1 MAAIPLSLLAAVCWG
16 SADFIGGIVSR
27 RNAIPGVMLT
37 VLGVGFLVPL
47 AYVLVT
53 AEAVPSGR
61 AILYAV
67 IGGTL
72 GATGLTFFYLAMSL
86 GKIGV
91 VTPIAASGVAV
102 PVIVGV
108 IGGDEL
114 AGMVA
119 VGMGLTVA
127 GIILTSIE
135 SSEEEVHEDRAGGR
149 RVVAIALF
157 AALGLGSYFV
167 FSEPAYEES
176 VAWTLVFARTI
187 AVPLLLAFVIARK
200 VTMPSGRDRGLAV
213 SGGLFDV
220 SATALVG
227 LALAGGALSIVA
239 VLSSLYPVVAIFLA
253 FLILRERL
261 RPVQALG
268 ALLALSGVIL
278 IAAG

>member
-1 MAAIPLSLLAAVCWG
+1 
-16 SADFIGGIVSR
+16 
-27 RNAIPGVMLT
+27 
-37 VLGVGFLVPL
+37 
-47 AYVLVT
+47 
-53 AEAVPSGR
+53 
-61 AILYAV
+61 
-67 IGGTL
+67 
-72 GATGLTFFYLAMSL
+72 MSL
-86 GKIGV
+86 GKLGV

-102 PVIVGV
+102 PVIVGI
-108 IGGDEL
+108 IGGDTL
-114 AGMVA
+114 ATLVA
-119 VGMGLTVA
+119 IGLALAVA
-127 GIILTSIE
+127 GIILSSIE
-135 SSEEEVHEDRAGGR
+135 GSEEELHEDKAGGR
-149 RVVAIALF
+149 RVVGIALL

-167 FSEPAYEES
+167 FAEVAYEES
-176 VAWTLVFARTI
+176 VAWTLVFGRLI
-187 AVPLLLAFVIARK
+187 AVPVLLAVVLARR

-239 VLSSLYPVVAIFLA
+239 VLSSLYPVVTIFLA